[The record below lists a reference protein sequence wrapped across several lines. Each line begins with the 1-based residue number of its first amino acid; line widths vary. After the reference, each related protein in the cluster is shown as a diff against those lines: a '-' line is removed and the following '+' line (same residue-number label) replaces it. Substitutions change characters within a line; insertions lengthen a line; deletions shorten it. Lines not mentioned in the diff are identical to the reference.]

1 MDQLIAATVVIGD
14 RSYRIK
20 LNPKDEEVVRRT
32 VKLINDKT
40 IEFKTQFAGKDMQD
54 YIAMVLIWLA
64 TEQQSTQDR
73 RILNRTLL
81 LKNSQRLRDCL
92 TTRFRVS
99 KFCKRM
105 PLMFHDLSLRR
116 TIYQMCLQF
125 LSISFP
131 FVSSPTALH

>member
-40 IEFKTQFAGKDMQD
+40 IEYKTQFAGKDMQD

-64 TEQQSTQDR
+64 TEQQSGKGSADIEQD
-73 RILNRTLL
+73 TLTEKLSAIERL
-81 LKNSQRLRDCL
+81 LDNQ
-92 TTRFRVS
+92 V
-99 KFCKRM
+99 
-105 PLMFHDLSLRR
+105 
-116 TIYQMCLQF
+116 
-125 LSISFP
+125 
-131 FVSSPTALH
+131 